1 MILRI
6 VYVKL
11 ESMKNSTLEFEILLE
26 KFTRSK
32 VFNRESPEFLMKF
45 SILFLICIHGSPL
58 QSELTQ
64 LEIEEPEV
72 VSRKVNKLKNAI
84 YAPLMALK
92 RTREDR
98 IGLDLSKLIIKRI
111 ETITS

>member
-1 MILRI
+1 
-6 VYVKL
+6 
-11 ESMKNSTLEFEILLE
+11 
-26 KFTRSK
+26 
-32 VFNRESPEFLMKF
+32 MKF
-45 SILFLICIHGSPL
+45 SFLFLICIHGIPI
-58 QSELTQ
+58 QSQ
-64 LEIEEPEV
+64 VDKLEIVEPEV
-72 VSRKVNKLKNAI
+72 VSPKVNKLKNAI